1 MTSSTAPP
9 RSADFS
15 GRALATLAALAA
27 ALGAAFVVAPATL
40 AASGPGGGFADQRHL
55 TEALRTAFVEYWR
68 SGDRELSPALAGVVD
83 YWLRYHVAKAVIAA
97 VLLTVL
103 VVLGT
108 RLWTAFLNV
117 AGPAPGRRIALASA
131 GVLVTT
137 LALLSLATVM
147 ANVQGAVAPFA
158 SLLPMLTGGATGG
171 ELADTLAQVRQGLA
185 GSGSAPPALQ
195 VMIDDFARYHAAMA
209 VVATAVAAVLVVTG
223 VALWRRSSRTR
234 AFGVLSLSLSLLVIV
249 VAVANTGTAA
259 DPGPALLAFFEGG
272 W

>member
-55 TEALRTAFVEYWR
+55 TEALRPAFVEYWR

-108 RLWTAFLNV
+108 RLWTALLNV
-117 AGPAPGRRIALASA
+117 AGPAPGRRIAL
-131 GVLVTT
+131 
-137 LALLSLATVM
+137 
-147 ANVQGAVAPFA
+147 
-158 SLLPMLTGGATGG
+158 
-171 ELADTLAQVRQGLA
+171 
-185 GSGSAPPALQ
+185 
-195 VMIDDFARYHAAMA
+195 
-209 VVATAVAAVLVVTG
+209 
-223 VALWRRSSRTR
+223 
-234 AFGVLSLSLSLLVIV
+234 
-249 VAVANTGTAA
+249 
-259 DPGPALLAFFEGG
+259 
-272 W
+272 